1 VPYALIMVTAKEQK
15 RGVRERQQRYRQRHA
30 ERLKVIRRINAILLR
45 RSRRPDD
52 MERLAKL
59 ITEFLDETDRRK
71 LRRML

>member
-1 VPYALIMVTAKEQK
+1 MVTAKEQK